1 MCQSGIAIFFP
12 LLWPIP
18 SVSSSPAAYVFSR
31 SRATSFS
38 VSSSS
43 SSPSSQ
49 PEIHP
54 KGIPMTFSWGREG
67 EKMGWGWVGLKWD
80 SIAQEVHSVLSLFP
94 FPPTHEGGIKLRERE
109 QKSWR
114 ELIWGRGGGTFF
126 PGNLT
131 VVHSKHDCATFAKI
145 FFVSCGCL
153 KVYLSCKAVVKH
165 KYVHKVIVAYRVV
178 ESHTPK
184 WPGRTATR
192 KWTKVGKAE

>member
-1 MCQSGIAIFFP
+1 MYCATSVRAIGKRITVLSAMCQSGIAIFFP

-18 SVSSSPAAYVFSR
+18 SVSSFPAAYVFSR

-67 EKMGWGWVGLKWD
+67 EKMGWGWVRLKWD

-94 FPPTHEGGIKLRERE
+94 FPPLPQISSLQLFCSLSLSFIHPFV
-109 QKSWR
+109 
-114 ELIWGRGGGTFF
+114 GGGE
-126 PGNLT
+126 G
-131 VVHSKHDCATFAKI
+131 K
-145 FFVSCGCL
+145 
-153 KVYLSCKAVVKH
+153 
-165 KYVHKVIVAYRVV
+165 R
-178 ESHTPK
+178 ESTE
-184 WPGRTATR
+184 RTS
-192 KWTKVGKAE
+192 